1 MMNEKKKKIELSLIS
16 DLCTILNNDA
26 PTSPDTVL
34 ARFFLDNYHQISEL
48 SVYDIADSC
57 LVSRSSIHRFCQKL
71 GYHNFKDMK
80 SDFSKVST
88 QYEYFMQL
96 AGREDFVVYMQLE
109 MMKMIVDLNQQITKD
124 ILDRLATR
132 IHDSKEVILISSY
145 SEKSYLQKFQ
155 RPLVLSGKL
164 VRIFCDHF
172 EEDDLQ
178 MDILKKLDKDS
189 FVMVVSDKGIYAS
202 HQDEILRTIHAY
214 KALVTSSHRQDIQ
227 DTYEEVYHLSR
238 DDYTNLK
245 SVYSEYGICFFF
257 DLLYST
263 YLRKYGT
270 L

>member
-1 MMNEKKKKIELSLIS
+1 MTEKKKKIELNLIN
-16 DLCTILNNDA
+16 DLCAIVNTDT

-57 LVSRSSIHRFCQKL
+57 LVSRSSIHRFCQRL
-71 GYHNFKDMK
+71 GYQNFKDMK
-80 SDFSKVST
+80 ADFNAVST
-88 QYEYFMQL
+88 QYDYFMKL
-96 AGREDFVVYMQLE
+96 AGRDDFVIYMQLE
-109 MMKMIVDLNQQITKD
+109 MMKMIVDLNEQITKD
-124 ILDRLATR
+124 ILERLATR

-155 RPLVLSGKL
+155 RPLVLSGKIIR
-164 VRIFCDHF
+164 VFCDHF

-178 MDILKKLDKDS
+178 YSFLKKLDKDS
-189 FVMVVSDKGIYAS
+189 FVIVISAKGIYAANM
-202 HQDEILRTIHAY
+202 DEIIRSIPAY
-214 KALVTSSHRQDIQ
+214 KALVTSSYRDDIE
-227 DTYEEVYHLSR
+227 DGYDEVYHLSR

-257 DLLYST
+257 DILYST

>member
-1 MMNEKKKKIELSLIS
+1 MTDVKKKIELSLIN
-16 DLCTILNNDA
+16 DLCLIVNTDT

-48 SVYDIADSC
+48 SVYDIADAC
-57 LVSRSSIHRFCQKL
+57 LVSRSSIHRFCQRL

-80 SDFSKVST
+80 ADFKAVST
-88 QYEYFMQL
+88 QYDYFMQL

-109 MMKMIVDLNQQITKD
+109 MMKMIVDLNQQITKE
-124 ILDRLATR
+124 ILDKIATR

-155 RPLVLSGKL
+155 RPLVLSGKIIR
-164 VRIFCDHF
+164 VVCDHF

-178 MDILKKLDKDS
+178 YSFLKKLDKDS
-189 FVMVVSDKGIYAS
+189 FVMVFSAKGIYAS
-202 HQDEILRTIHAY
+202 NMNEFIRTIPAY
-214 KALVTSSHRQDIQ
+214 KALITSSYREDFK
-227 DTYEEVYHLSR
+227 DTYDEIYYLSR

-245 SVYSEYGICFFF
+245 SVYSEYGINFFF
-257 DLLYST
+257 DVLYST

>member
-1 MMNEKKKKIELSLIS
+1 MNEKKKKIELSLIS

-48 SVYDIADSC
+48 SVYDLADSC

-132 IHDSKEVILISSY
+132 IHDSKEVILIY
-145 SEKSYLQKFQ
+145 DTIVKK
-155 RPLVLSGKL
+155 KL
-164 VRIFCDHF
+164 VFLEKDMRLSIF
-172 EEDDLQ
+172 
-178 MDILKKLDKDS
+178 
-189 FVMVVSDKGIYAS
+189 
-202 HQDEILRTIHAY
+202 
-214 KALVTSSHRQDIQ
+214 
-227 DTYEEVYHLSR
+227 
-238 DDYTNLK
+238 
-245 SVYSEYGICFFF
+245 
-257 DLLYST
+257 
-263 YLRKYGT
+263 
-270 L
+270 